1 MSALFR
7 EGVSGQAAET
17 QFGDA
22 VFHQPLSLKAMVLCL
37 IIIFSTLL
45 LFVAVARIKTT
56 VPVEG
61 LLSPVSGEVQVYAE
75 RAGIVR
81 ELLVTDGDEVSPGQ
95 PLAILQSPLFNR
107 SGDPATQLQ
116 LQLLEEQ
123 IDDAL
128 ARGEAMEQRLR
139 LDQAT
144 ERRRSAAQKR
154 ELELLQ
160 AQQRTLDDRLA
171 LAQRSF
177 EREQSL
183 HRRGLLAD
191 ADLEQKRDGLLTAIQ
206 ATQAQQMRIATQQG
220 ELDSTQ
226 RRLQRLPLQ
235 QKEELLQL
243 SSNLSQLLSRKSEL
257 QQQNFFSVPAPAAG
271 VVSNLMLVVGEQV
284 DARIPLLSLVAAGTR
299 LEVHLYVPSRALGE
313 IVPGQQ
319 VMVEIDA
326 YPARLHGTWPAEIS
340 SISDVAMNPREFLL
354 PLDVQE
360 PVYLVQARLGVRVPD
375 VALRSGM
382 RLGAQIVTG
391 EETLLQRI
399 TAPLRTLGRRL

>member
-1 MSALFR
+1 MSAFFR
-7 EGVSGQAAET
+7 AGVSGQAAET

-206 ATQAQQMRIATQQG
+206 AAQAQQMRIATQQG

-257 QQQNFFSVPAPAAG
+257 QQQNFFSVPAP
-271 VVSNLMLVVGEQV
+271 
-284 DARIPLLSLVAAGTR
+284 
-299 LEVHLYVPSRALGE
+299 
-313 IVPGQQ
+313 
-319 VMVEIDA
+319 
-326 YPARLHGTWPAEIS
+326 
-340 SISDVAMNPREFLL
+340 
-354 PLDVQE
+354 
-360 PVYLVQARLGVRVPD
+360 
-375 VALRSGM
+375 
-382 RLGAQIVTG
+382 
-391 EETLLQRI
+391 
-399 TAPLRTLGRRL
+399 